1 MDVAVVVAVT
11 VAVNVT
17 VAVDGDKIVFV
28 TDGWRYFVTT
38 EMVSLYS
45 VSAGDSGSPK
55 NMFC

>member
-1 MDVAVVVAVT
+1 MDVAVVAVT

-17 VAVDGDKIVFV
+17 VAVDGDKIVLV

-38 EMVSLYS
+38 AMVSLYS
-45 VSAGDSGSPK
+45 VSAGDSGSSK